1 MSFSL
6 FQRIF
11 AIVLLVALLISA
23 CAIICMKVI
32 SDAGNRLLSITL
44 AAHLSHSATQIV
56 QQLLDVEAMSAMFLA
71 DSSIQDNLATL
82 KDSADYIQRTS
93 AYQALSYAVSE
104 YYQSVASVGV
114 HYMNVYNDRLIC
126 SSKRVASNRVPN
138 DVHAF
143 VVEQA
148 LAMDGAPAW
157 ITQTCDEYGLYYARA
172 IRRINFARLDV
183 LGTLVVRVDLD
194 AIVRQIADASRQFQN
209 ARYLFFDG
217 DHQIYHSPELPAGA
231 GDAVMRSIANE
242 YAIVRIDGEL
252 FFAVRGTIPGFL
264 WGYICMVPYGS
275 IARSQT
281 AAWLICLTIT
291 LCALAAASIWGRSLI
306 RFITRHFDALVAKMK
321 GFATG
326 TVVPSNGY
334 DYANRKDEIGEL
346 HRQFDTMAQEVNDL
360 IRTNYANELL
370 KKEAQLKALEYQI
383 DPHFLYNTLSTVSW
397 RARALGARDISAMVD
412 SLGALLRVKLT
423 AESVPFT
430 LGQEIDVVDSYMVIQ
445 QIRFEDR
452 LCYEKQI
459 DADCLSTRVPKLS
472 LQPLVENAIQY
483 ALEEIC
489 GGCRIIV
496 RTVKDGDRLRIQV
509 INDGSYFEEELLQK
523 LESGEIRPN
532 GFGIGMLNIHKRL
545 RLTFGE
551 PYGLCVYNK
560 DGCAVAEVLVPF
572 SALITEEAMA
582 NGSAFDC

>member
-1 MSFSL
+1 M
-6 FQRIF
+6 
-11 AIVLLVALLISA
+11 
-23 CAIICMKVI
+23 
-32 SDAGNRLLSITL
+32 
-44 AAHLSHSATQIV
+44 H
-56 QQLLDVEAMSAMFLA
+56 
-71 DSSIQDNLATL
+71 
-82 KDSADYIQRTS
+82 
-93 AYQALSYAVSE
+93 
-104 YYQSVASVGV
+104 
-114 HYMNVYNDRLIC
+114 
-126 SSKRVASNRVPN
+126 
-138 DVHAF
+138 
-143 VVEQA
+143 
-148 LAMDGAPAW
+148 
-157 ITQTCDEYGLYYARA
+157 
-172 IRRINFARLDV
+172 
-183 LGTLVVRVDLD
+183 
-194 AIVRQIADASRQFQN
+194 
-209 ARYLFFDG
+209 
-217 DHQIYHSPELPAGA
+217 
-231 GDAVMRSIANE
+231 SIANE
-242 YAIVRIDGEL
+242 YAIVRIDGEP

-275 IARSQT
+275 IVRSQT
-281 AAWLICLTIT
+281 AAWVICLTIT

-306 RFITRHFDALVAKMK
+306 RFITRHFDALIAKMK

-326 TVVPSNGY
+326 TAMPSNGY

-346 HRQFDTMAQEVNDL
+346 HRQFDTMVQEVNDL

-383 DPHFLYNTLSTVSW
+383 DPHFLYNTLNTVSW

-423 AESVPFT
+423 AESIPFT
-430 LGQEIDVVDSYMVIQ
+430 LGQELDVVDSYMVIQ

-452 LCYEKQI
+452 LCYVKQI

-496 RTVKDGDRLRIQV
+496 HTVKDGNRLRIQV
-509 INDGSYFEEELLQK
+509 INDGSHFEEELLQK

-545 RLTFGE
+545 RLTFGR
-551 PYGLCVYNK
+551 PYGLCAYNK
-560 DGCAVAEVLVPF
+560 DGCAVAEVVVPF